1 MTQQLSTFL
10 WAIAASLSLAS
21 VEAGAQQNQP
31 FDFSY
36 SVSGSSQLRP
46 SLIFNDGRDIYIQPS
61 NPSAPI
67 RAEGAK
73 SSRQGPY
80 LVIEGLPD
88 SFVLVGAG
96 RDRATVRYEGI
107 STSSPQLNEDAT
119 SPLKTEPIS
128 TAMPPSQR
136 MHEHVKADVSSPE
149 STADVRSPFAA
160 PTGTCTPSMMTSI
173 TSVAIEFGSG
183 STSLNVIGK
192 QKLEAEALR
201 QGLQKVRVLTAA
213 EDNAKV
219 RTARGI
225 AIGNALVQAGITQGM
240 LSRDGHSTIP
250 GMYEIEFEVSKA
262 IPCIKSATIVSY
274 SNDRLTV
281 IASESDL
288 TELMTEV
295 AQQMNRA
302 LVIEG
307 EGRAQSIS
315 VQFAS
320 VPYLQALARL
330 GDQIKG
336 NATIVLRDKEI
347 VLRY

>member
-1 MTQQLSTFL
+1 
-10 WAIAASLSLAS
+10 
-21 VEAGAQQNQP
+21 
-31 FDFSY
+31 
-36 SVSGSSQLRP
+36 
-46 SLIFNDGRDIYIQPS
+46 
-61 NPSAPI
+61 
-67 RAEGAK
+67 
-73 SSRQGPY
+73 
-80 LVIEGLPD
+80 
-88 SFVLVGAG
+88 
-96 RDRATVRYEGI
+96 
-107 STSSPQLNEDAT
+107 
-119 SPLKTEPIS
+119 
-128 TAMPPSQR
+128 
-136 MHEHVKADVSSPE
+136 
-149 STADVRSPFAA
+149 
-160 PTGTCTPSMMTSI
+160 
-173 TSVAIEFGSG
+173 
-183 STSLNVIGK
+183 
-192 QKLEAEALR
+192 
-201 QGLQKVRVLTAA
+201 
-213 EDNAKV
+213 
-219 RTARGI
+219 
-225 AIGNALVQAGITQGM
+225 
-240 LSRDGHSTIP
+240 
-250 GMYEIEFEVSKA
+250 MYEIEFEVSKA